1 MYAVSLL
8 SLLLGWLTAATV
20 AVYALTL
27 RRQLRQHRRDPLTGL
42 PTRAAFTRAARRRIQ
57 RDHLTTTVA
66 LLDLDGFKPLNDTY
80 GHAAGD
86 YVLAVVA
93 DRLREH
99 FAMSEAL
106 ICRLGGDEFAVVFRQ
121 QRHMVA
127 PVLLNLAKRLAKVI
141 TLPEAFSTQP
151 VQVTAS
157 IGAVHL
163 GATRHATLSAALHHA
178 DGLMYQAK
186 REAKREAK
194 RDHTGVVV
202 ETPECLHSVGTTT
215 PVARQRWHGPYRLA
229 RRVIE
234 RQITSRAA

>member
-1 MYAVSLL
+1 
-8 SLLLGWLTAATV
+8 
-20 AVYALTL
+20 
-27 RRQLRQHRRDPLTGL
+27 
-42 PTRAAFTRAARRRIQ
+42 
-57 RDHLTTTVA
+57 
-66 LLDLDGFKPLNDTY
+66 
-80 GHAAGD
+80 
-86 YVLAVVA
+86 
-93 DRLREH
+93 
-99 FAMSEAL
+99 
-106 ICRLGGDEFAVVFRQ
+106 
-121 QRHMVA
+121 
-127 PVLLNLAKRLAKVI
+127 
-141 TLPEAFSTQP
+141 

-186 REAKREAK
+186 REAKRDHTGE
-194 RDHTGVVV
+194 HTGVVV

>member
-1 MYAVSLL
+1 MYAV

-20 AVYALTL
+20 AAYALTL

-66 LLDLDGFKPLNDTY
+66 LLDLNNFKPLNDTY

-186 REAKREAK
+186 REAKR
-194 RDHTGVVV
+194 DHTGVVV